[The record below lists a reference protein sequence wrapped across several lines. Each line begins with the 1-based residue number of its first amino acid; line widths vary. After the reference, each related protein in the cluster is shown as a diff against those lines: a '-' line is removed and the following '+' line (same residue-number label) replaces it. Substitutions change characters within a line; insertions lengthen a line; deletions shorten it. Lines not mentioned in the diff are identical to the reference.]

1 MNSME
6 ANAAATLERPS
17 DTSADLRWDRIR
29 AARAKIR
36 NGDYDFDPMTEDMPA
51 GVCLVTMLRDVLNVA

>member
-1 MNSME
+1 MNSMD
-6 ANAAATLERPS
+6 ANTTTLERPT

-36 NGDYDFDPMTEDMPA
+36 SGDYDFDPETEDMPA
-51 GVCLVTMLRDVLNVA
+51 GVCLVSMLRDVLNVA